1 MRDTVEMD
9 TPAIFAI
16 CFKVIRHTPRSCM
29 FIEYDSLFLRKIKAD
44 LRKANA
50 ILREIQVKRLRNQCW
65 SSKSKKHILR

>member
-1 MRDTVEMD
+1 
-9 TPAIFAI
+9 
-16 CFKVIRHTPRSCM
+16 M